1 MVRIDEAAYQR
12 ALGAELRALR
22 RTRRWTRKELV
33 GRLDTEISVQT
44 LASYEQGVRHCSVV
58 RFVELC
64 QALGVLP
71 HEVLDRVDL
80 RAFACSPVGRTAVDL
95 RRAAG
100 VREPEYAP
108 LRRWAAQRGGAG
120 PNVVYLDA
128 TALTSLATLCGVPL
142 AVLAA
147 RLAELDEGA

>member
-1 MVRIDEAAYQR
+1 MVRIDEAAYQS

-33 GRLDTEISVQT
+33 ARLDTEISVQT

-71 HEVLDRVDL
+71 HDVLDRVGS
-80 RAFACSPVGRTAVDL
+80 RVFACSPVGRTAVDV

-108 LRRWAAQRGGAG
+108 LRRWAVQRGGTG
-120 PNVVYLDA
+120 PKVVYLDA
-128 TALTSLATLCGVPL
+128 SALASLAALCGVEP

-147 RLAELDEGA
+147 RLEKLDKGA